1 MGSPWA
7 RRNLVTMTERKPPGT
22 GFTSWI
28 DQQVAEAERRGAFDN
43 LPGAGKPIPARR
55 EEADYGLAW
64 LRDYARREG
73 VPQEELLP
81 EPLKL
86 RKEIELLTETLA
98 EFGSERE
105 LRETATELN
114 RRILEWRRIP
124 AGPPVFVPLLDVAAL
139 AAAWR
144 EERDARAARTADEPE
159 VPAEP
164 ETSRPRG
171 WWRRLTRPAR
181 AKL

>member
-1 MGSPWA
+1 
-7 RRNLVTMTERKPPGT
+7 MTERKPPGM

-28 DQQVAEAERRGAFDN
+28 DQQIADAERRGAFDD

-55 EEADYGLAW
+55 EEADYGQAW

-73 VPQEELLP
+73 IPQRELLP

-86 RKEIELLTETLA
+86 RKEIEQLTETLR

-105 LRETATELN
+105 LRETAAELN

-124 AGPPVFVPLLDVAAL
+124 VGPPVFVPLLDVETL
-139 AAAWR
+139 AASWR
-144 EERDARAARTADEPE
+144 EAREAKETREAKEAGEAREAERPGGAGEAP
-159 VPAEP
+159 PP
-164 ETSRPRG
+164 RPRG
-171 WWRRLTRPAR
+171 WWHRLTGRSR
-181 AKL
+181 E